1 MNELVIREALVFGGA
16 IAGGLWGYFLGRIV
30 ERRQVALEVS
40 ASVEALERW
49 AVQVCHGIE
58 SLEQSLAKMRSL
70 PPADAPVWNRAEAK
84 AILGDVKAW
93 VPTSARR

>member
-1 MNELVIREALVFGGA
+1 MSELVIREALVFGGA
-16 IAGGLWGYFLGRIV
+16 IAGALWGYFLGRIV
-30 ERRQVALEVS
+30 ERRRVALEVS
-40 ASVEALERW
+40 ASLEALERW

-58 SLEQSLAKMRSL
+58 SLEQSQAKMRSL
-70 PPADAPVWNRAEAK
+70 PAADAPVWNRAEAK